1 MRSGDQ
7 FHAQC
12 LRIYIG
18 RFDFANDPLDVAL
31 RKLLM
36 EVGLPR
42 ETQQIDRVMEAF
54 AARYRQCNPDLF
66 ISDGETDCRPQHV
79 RATGS
84 ISIFRSSVHSSV
96 QSHHVTHGR
105 VQQIQQEEDDKTR
118 LYEEHPTS
126 WCFAGSTGCTSF
138 SLLFLSLVL
147 MRLAVLL

>member
-1 MRSGDQ
+1 MLATKYVFFWPFNGGKSLIHHVRSGNQ

-66 ISDGETDCRPQHV
+66 ISDGETDIV
-79 RATGS
+79 
-84 ISIFRSSVHSSV
+84 
-96 QSHHVTHGR
+96 
-105 VQQIQQEEDDKTR
+105 
-118 LYEEHPTS
+118 
-126 WCFAGSTGCTSF
+126 
-138 SLLFLSLVL
+138 LS
-147 MRLAVLL
+147 M